1 MKQHYMTYP
10 ERVRMETML
19 RFKVPVAQI
28 ARELGCCRQT
38 IYNEMKRGQYT
49 HEVVYGV
56 ELRYSAEKGQQ
67 LQKKAARNKGRDLKI
82 GRDHAYAEF
91 LEEKM
96 LRDRYSPAA
105 ALAAARAAGFKTSV
119 STRSVYNYIDWGV
132 FYAMTND
139 DLWEKPRRRKRARRT
154 EPRIA
159 HTKLPSIEQRP
170 QHINHRQE
178 RGHWEMDLVLGKAGT
193 KPALLTLTERTTR
206 EEIIRKIPD
215 KKAATILAALD
226 EIESSTPDFKQKFK
240 SITTDNGPE
249 FLDYT
254 GLRRSIWEG
263 TRFEIWYC
271 HSFASWEKGTNERN
285 NRIIRR
291 FFPKGTDFTK
301 VTKKQ
306 VAAVQDWMNDYPR
319 KILDWKTPLE
329 MAV

>member
-1 MKQHYMTYP
+1 
-10 ERVRMETML
+10 
-19 RFKVPVAQI
+19 
-28 ARELGCCRQT
+28 
-38 IYNEMKRGQYT
+38 
-49 HEVVYGV
+49 
-56 ELRYSAEKGQQ
+56 
-67 LQKKAARNKGRDLKI
+67 
-82 GRDHAYAEF
+82 
-91 LEEKM
+91 
-96 LRDRYSPAA
+96 
-105 ALAAARAAGFKTSV
+105 
-119 STRSVYNYIDWGV
+119 
-132 FYAMTND
+132 
-139 DLWEKPRRRKRARRT
+139 
-154 EPRIA
+154 
-159 HTKLPSIEQRP
+159 
-170 QHINHRQE
+170 
-178 RGHWEMDLVLGKAGT
+178 MDLVLGKAGT